1 MSGSAVTAGPFTPS
15 RRRRAAASS
24 KENRQNAVH
33 KLSQPAKPASQ
44 SVLVFRSQCWPAGAA
59 SPDRAGACAQNA
71 NTTIARIG
79 WHQAWFAEKAAS
91 CIARTFVVKCWAHL
105 PADYSVVGSLR
116 TLALPLVW
124 PWQRF
129 GVGRRCTETDAA
141 PSARAAGNSHA
152 CSPRQSRLR
161 RLSGAPQR
169 PECRGEANWPCSFR
183 GEESFVRDL
192 LEDIATGNGRWQSM
206 LFWWAD

>member
-1 MSGSAVTAGPFTPS
+1 MVGRSRAPPADYQSA
-15 RRRRAAASS
+15 
-24 KENRQNAVH
+24 
-33 KLSQPAKPASQ
+33 
-44 SVLVFRSQCWPAGAA
+44 AGAA

-79 WHQAWFAEKAAS
+79 WHQACFPEKAAS

-105 PADYSVVGSLR
+105 PADCSVVGSLR
-116 TLALPLVW
+116 TLALW

-169 PECRGEANWPCSFR
+169 PECRGWSVRGLVGLGNGGGKWRRRWRRRWRRQWPGANGQGKPAAPRGGCSCSSSR
-183 GEESFVRDL
+183 GEGER
-192 LEDIATGNGRWQSM
+192 RP
-206 LFWWAD
+206 

>member
-1 MSGSAVTAGPFTPS
+1 M
-15 RRRRAAASS
+15 
-24 KENRQNAVH
+24 
-33 KLSQPAKPASQ
+33 
-44 SVLVFRSQCWPAGAA
+44 VFRSPCWPAGAA

-79 WHQAWFAEKAAS
+79 WHQAWFAEKAAVPVACTS
-91 CIARTFVVKCWAHL
+91 VVKCWAHL
-105 PADYSVVGSLR
+105 PADCSVVGSLR
-116 TLALPLVW
+116 TLALW

-161 RLSGAPQR
+161 RLSGGPQR

-192 LEDIATGNGRWQSM
+192 LEDIATGNGRWQSI
-206 LFWWAD
+206 LFWWADWHLLLSGCTTEARQSEVPPLFFLLAGTCDS